1 MQSISGQIEVLLNR
15 QDIDDIISGTESH
28 EHVKDKL
35 IFTTDILD
43 FAHQE
48 LYLPDNGSYRHYTD
62 LKRPYVVWN
71 VIAAPVYSLEPKK
84 WYYLFLGCLSYRGFF
99 NQTSAI
105 EYAKSLQQDGFEV
118 YIGGVSAYSTLG
130 WIKDPVINTMLN
142 REDWEIARLIFH
154 ELAHQVTYV
163 DDDTDFNEAFAD
175 AISRIG
181 LNKWLQNQPLEEQQR
196 IQEILK
202 REDLF
207 INTILNFRKELLA
220 LYASDEDI
228 TAIKAQKSRIIN
240 SLKDTLQQQIQDWD
254 SKSRYQ
260 SWLDD
265 DVNNARLAIVAT
277 YRSLVPELMRLYQA
291 TNEDLSKFYTIII
304 ELSSC
309 HMDQRRQYLNTLNT
323 LNISCEKL

>member
-1 MQSISGQIEVLLNR
+1 
-15 QDIDDIISGTESH
+15 
-28 EHVKDKL
+28 
-35 IFTTDILD
+35 
-43 FAHQE
+43 
-48 LYLPDNGSYRHYTD
+48 
-62 LKRPYVVWN
+62 VVWN

-175 AISRIG
+175 AVSRIG